1 MNLLDVIIVVGVV
14 LGLFWGAKRGFI
26 GILILVVG
34 IIISIFLVN
43 AFAEPLSDFF
53 TKVGIAKNY
62 SYGVSVL
69 FILTIVFLIFFI
81 IHALLKRVIDIF
93 KIGIINRIL
102 GALVGAWIIF
112 VLIGSLYYFFSRL
125 PLINFK
131 KFVRDSVVAKYS
143 YIHAK
148 NVMSL
153 SGTDEQIN
161 KFIEGEEI
169 Q

>member
-1 MNLLDVIIVVGVV
+1 MNLLDVIVIIGVA
-14 LGLFWGAKRGFI
+14 LGLFWGARRGFI

-34 IIISIFLVN
+34 IIVSIAMVD
-43 AFAEPLSDFF
+43 AFSKTLSDFF
-53 TKVGIAKNY
+53 VKVGINQSY

-69 FILTIVFLIFFI
+69 FILVIAFLLFLIL
-81 IHALLKRVIDIF
+81 HLLLKKVIDMF
-93 KIGIINRIL
+93 RIGTINRIL
-102 GALVGAWIIF
+102 GALLGAWVIF
-112 VLIGSLYYFFSRL
+112 VLIGSIYFFFSRL
-125 PLINFK
+125 PLLNFK

-161 KFIEGEEI
+161 KFIEGE
-169 Q
+169 